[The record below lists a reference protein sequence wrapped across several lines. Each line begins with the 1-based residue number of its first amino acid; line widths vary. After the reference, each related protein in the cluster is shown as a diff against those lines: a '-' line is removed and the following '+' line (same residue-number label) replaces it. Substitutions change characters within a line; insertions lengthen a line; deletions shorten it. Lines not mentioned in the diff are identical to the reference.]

1 MIEELQQLGGIPI
14 EQVLNW
20 DSSPDLTTT
29 IPGPVYF
36 GTGPNPVT
44 ETLDVIIEHENTNV
58 QSNQGPFQNVH
69 ENFPQIGRQNEIE
82 LQNAEVHMP
91 KINLE
96 FDEECNWFEK
106 TCTGSKLIRQISL
119 LMNSHWV
126 TGNIHVSTQ
135 RVHA

>member
-1 MIEELQQLGGIPI
+1 MNLDKCFNFFNFILVIEELQQLGGIPI

-44 ETLDVIIEHENTNV
+44 ETLDVIIEHEITNV
-58 QSNQGPFQNVH
+58 QSNQG
-69 ENFPQIGRQNEIE
+69 PQIGRQNEIE

-119 LMNSHWV
+119 LMELGAKSF
-126 TGNIHVSTQ
+126 VSQ
-135 RVHA
+135 YRK

>member
-44 ETLDVIIEHENTNV
+44 ETLDVIIEHEITNV
-58 QSNQGPFQNVH
+58 QSNQG
-69 ENFPQIGRQNEIE
+69 PQIGRQNEIE

-96 FDEECNWFEK
+96 FDE
-106 TCTGSKLIRQISL
+106 
-119 LMNSHWV
+119 
-126 TGNIHVSTQ
+126 
-135 RVHA
+135 

>member
-44 ETLDVIIEHENTNV
+44 QTLDVIIEHEITNV

-119 LMNSHWV
+119 LMELGAKSF
-126 TGNIHVSTQ
+126 VSQ
-135 RVHA
+135 YRK

>member
-1 MIEELQQLGGIPI
+1 MDSLGGEVIEELQQLGGIPI

-20 DSSPDLTTT
+20 DSSTDLTTT

-44 ETLDVIIEHENTNV
+44 QTLDVITEHEITNV
-58 QSNQGPFQNVH
+58 QSNQGTFQNAH

-82 LQNAEVHMP
+82 LQNAEVHIP

-106 TCTGSKLIRQISL
+106 TCT
-119 LMNSHWV
+119 
-126 TGNIHVSTQ
+126 
-135 RVHA
+135 

>member
-44 ETLDVIIEHENTNV
+44 ETLDVIIEHEITNV
-58 QSNQGPFQNVH
+58 QSNQG
-69 ENFPQIGRQNEIE
+69 PQIGRQNEIE

-106 TCTGSKLIRQISL
+106 TCTGSKLIRQILL
-119 LMNSHWV
+119 LMELGAKSF
-126 TGNIHVSTQ
+126 VSQ
-135 RVHA
+135 YRK

>member
-44 ETLDVIIEHENTNV
+44 ETLDVIIEHEITNV
-58 QSNQGPFQNVH
+58 QSNQG
-69 ENFPQIGRQNEIE
+69 PQIGRQNEIE

-119 LMNSHWV
+119 LMELGAKSF
-126 TGNIHVSTQ
+126 VSQ
-135 RVHA
+135 YRK

>member
-44 ETLDVIIEHENTNV
+44 ETLDVIIEHEITNV
-58 QSNQGPFQNVH
+58 QSNQG
-69 ENFPQIGRQNEIE
+69 PQIGRQNEIE

-106 TCTGSKLIRQISL
+106 TYTGSKLIRQISL
-119 LMNSHWV
+119 LMELGAKSF
-126 TGNIHVSTQ
+126 VSQ
-135 RVHA
+135 YRK